1 MTTSNTVT
9 ITKDQLRYLL
19 DYVELESR
27 HYFKEAKSAA
37 KKGDKIAEGFW
48 NRQMA
53 MIEERTK
60 PLKEM
65 C

>member
-9 ITKDQLRYLL
+9 ITKDQLRYILN
-19 DYVELESR
+19 YVELESIN
-27 HYFKEAKSAA
+27 YFKKAKSAG
-37 KKGDKIAEGFW
+37 KKGDKITEAFW